1 MSTTWGQTLPS
12 VTYLRSVYVTY
23 LRLDPVDH
31 LRSGSATYQRS
42 GSATYLRSDSVT
54 YLRSGFVTYLRPG
67 SATYL
72 RSGSGWGCLYA
83 ALKLAAWP
91 RRTVNRTTHTITV
104 NLSILL
110 ELCWSLTGII
120 SLTAVMWH
128 EEQRGVQE
136 RINLEKNW
144 NEKAYNE
151 LTVETDG
158 RTDKIDCGGHFAQD
172 T

>member
-1 MSTTWGQTLPS
+1 M
-12 VTYLRSVYVTY
+12 
-23 LRLDPVDH
+23 
-31 LRSGSATYQRS
+31 RSGS
-42 GSATYLRSDSVT
+42 V
-54 YLRSGFVTYLRPG
+54 
-67 SATYL
+67 TYL

-128 EEQRGVQE
+128 EEQR
-136 RINLEKNW
+136 RISRKEWIWDELEGWWIKKRTTNCW
-144 NEKAYNE
+144 NRR
-151 LTVETDG
+151 TDG
-158 RTDKIDCGGHFAQD
+158 QDRLWRSFRAGHLMHHTHSLLSIHFLYFRLLFLKHPFLEHKFCSRANLNFDLFAWLKEL
-172 T
+172 